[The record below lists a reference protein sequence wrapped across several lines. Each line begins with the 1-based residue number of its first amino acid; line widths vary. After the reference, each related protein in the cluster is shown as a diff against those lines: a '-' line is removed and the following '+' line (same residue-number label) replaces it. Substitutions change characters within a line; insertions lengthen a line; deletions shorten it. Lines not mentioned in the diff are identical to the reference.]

1 MVTDHA
7 DLDLD
12 TIDVDEL
19 AIDPVGYLA
28 TIQELAGL
36 LVEDGTLTEL
46 LEQVLE
52 LTSRAVQ
59 ASAAVSVTVVDDE
72 GHHATAAAS
81 SQDARDVDDAQYE
94 FDEGPCVEALRTG
107 QEHRFDDLTELDR
120 WPRFQE
126 RALALGFGS
135 VLAVPLRAGTQTIGC
150 LNVFA
155 AEPAALT
162 EDDRVLA
169 RRIAAPAASTLA
181 NARAYRRVSRIAE
194 QLQAALDGRAVVD
207 RAKGVLIARTGGTA
221 VAAFAELRRL
231 AREQDRPLREVA
243 AEIVGAA
250 GRAGPGAPA
259 GGTPAAGAS

>member
-1 MVTDHA
+1 MTDQA
-7 DLDLD
+7 DVDLGA
-12 TIDVDEL
+12 IDVDRL
-19 AIDPVGYLA
+19 AIDPVAYLA
-28 TIQELAGL
+28 TIEELAGL
-36 LVEDGTLTEL
+36 LLEDGTLTEL

-81 SQDARDVDDAQYE
+81 SQDARDVDDAQYA

-107 QEHRFDDLTELDR
+107 REHRFDDLTELDR
-120 WPRFQE
+120 WPRFRE

-135 VLAVPLRAGTQTIGC
+135 VLAVPLRAGPRTIGC

-155 AEPAALT
+155 AEPGGLT

-181 NARAYRRVSRIAE
+181 NARAYRRVRRLAE
-194 QLQAALDGRAVVD
+194 ELQAALDGRAVVD
-207 RAKGVLIARTGGTA
+207 RAKGVLIARTGCSADGA
-221 VAAFAELRRL
+221 SDQLR
-231 AREQDRPLREVA
+231 AMSQEQNRPLREVV
-243 AEIVGAA
+243 AELVEGAA
-250 GRAGPGAPA
+250 AS
-259 GGTPAAGAS
+259 GASA